1 MKKLTL
7 SILAIVLGA
16 AVVLAAANRKPNL
29 APHDGPPPDC
39 GILMCGG
46 NSGN

>member
-16 AVVLAAANRKPNL
+16 AVALAAVKGKPNL
-29 APHDGPPPDC
+29 APHDAPPPDC
-39 GILMCGG
+39 QILICGG
-46 NSGN
+46 NGGN

>member
-7 SILAIVLGA
+7 PILAIVLGA
-16 AVVLAAANRKPNL
+16 AVALAAANRKPNL
-29 APHDGPPPDC
+29 APLDAPPPDC
-39 GILMCGG
+39 GILICGG